1 VDERGKNAEVFFYN
15 KKIRVHPRLSAS
27 LMRWVKMPEWLNASV
42 VGLTFIVMLVGLF
55 GLLVPFFPGI
65 IVIWLAALGY
75 GITSGFTT
83 LGIVLFVLIT
93 LLMIAGSVVDNI
105 LMGAGARKGGASWI
119 SLGVALVAGI
129 AGTLLWPPVGGLIAA
144 PAAVL
149 LVEYVRAR
157 DWKKAFV
164 AMRGMAAGWLLSLGA
179 RFLIGLVMVAFWG
192 IWVYFR

>member
-1 VDERGKNAEVFFYN
+1 
-15 KKIRVHPRLSAS
+15 
-27 LMRWVKMPEWLNASV
+27 MPEWLNASV
-42 VGLTFIVMLVGLF
+42 VGLTFVVMLVGLF

-65 IVIWLAALGY
+65 VVIWLGALGY
-75 GITSGFTT
+75 GILSGFTT

-105 LMGAGARKGGASWI
+105 LMGAGARKGGASWT
-119 SLGVALVAGI
+119 SLAAALVAGI

-149 LVEYVRAR
+149 LVEYARAR
-157 DWKKAFV
+157 DWKKAFT
-164 AMRGMAAGWLLSLGA
+164 AMRGMAAGWLLSLVA
-179 RFLIGLVMVAFWG
+179 RVLIGLLMIAFWG